1 MNKSITSFI
10 FAPLLVLA
18 IGAMATMAHA
28 GTVVISGFSSPAK
41 AMQIMKKT
49 ENIVFNN
56 GVGNVFATCNGNKIQ
71 IDESNLI
78 PIENRQIL
86 HACKKGDLTI
96 FVSTIPQKVI
106 IKQAKAEAAHK

>member
-1 MNKSITSFI
+1 MNKYLSAFI
-10 FAPLLVLA
+10 FAPVLA
-18 IGAMATMAHA
+18 LAPMLAHA

-41 AMQIMKKT
+41 AMKIMKRT
-49 ENIVFNN
+49 ENVVFNR

-86 HACKKGDLTI
+86 DACKKGDLTI

-106 IKQAKAEAAHK
+106 IKQAKAEVKAESSQK